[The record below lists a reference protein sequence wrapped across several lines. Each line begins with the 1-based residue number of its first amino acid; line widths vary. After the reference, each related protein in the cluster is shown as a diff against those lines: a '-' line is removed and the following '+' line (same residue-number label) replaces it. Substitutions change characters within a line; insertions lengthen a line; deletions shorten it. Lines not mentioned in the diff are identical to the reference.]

1 METIK
6 TTRVAPGF
14 YTATV
19 RGVTYEICNVGG
31 TEPGYSG
38 WTWSVAG
45 EAADDV
51 FSSKR
56 EALEALAGWIASL
69 APVVESK
76 GAMMLR
82 VKRAIDAS
90 NAGRV
95 VWG

>member
-31 TEPGYSG
+31 TEPGYFG

-45 EAADDV
+45 EAANDV
-51 FSSKR
+51 FPSKR
-56 EALEALAGWIASL
+56 AALEALADWVASL
-69 APVVESK
+69 PVVETK

-82 VKRAIDAS
+82 IKRSIDAS

>member
-19 RGVTYEICNVGG
+19 RGVTYEISNVGG

-38 WTWSVAG
+38 WTWSAAG

-56 EALEALAGWIASL
+56 EALEALTSWITNL
-69 APVVESK
+69 PVVETK

-82 VKRAIDAS
+82 IKRIADAA
-90 NAGRV
+90 NAGRTV
-95 VWG
+95 GR

>member
-38 WTWSVAG
+38 WTWSAAG

-56 EALEALAGWIASL
+56 EALEALTSWITNL
-69 APVVESK
+69 PVVDTT

-82 VKRAIDAS
+82 SKRIADAA
-90 NAGRV
+90 NAGRTV
-95 VWG
+95 GR

>member
-19 RGVTYEICNVGG
+19 RGVTYEICDVGG

-38 WTWSVAG
+38 WTWSAAG

-56 EALEALAGWIASL
+56 EALEALTSWIASL
-69 APVVESK
+69 PVVETK

-82 VKRAIDAS
+82 IKRIADAA

>member
-38 WTWSVAG
+38 WTWSAAG

-56 EALEALAGWIASL
+56 EALEALASWIANL
-69 APVVESK
+69 PVVETKS
-76 GAMMLR
+76 AMMLR
-82 VKRAIDAS
+82 IKRIADAA
-90 NAGRV
+90 NAGRTV
-95 VWG
+95 GR

>member
-56 EALEALAGWIASL
+56 EVLEALTSWITNL
-69 APVVESK
+69 PVVETK

-82 VKRAIDAS
+82 IKRIADAA
-90 NAGRV
+90 NAGRTV
-95 VWG
+95 GR